1 MNHGTPN
8 RLIQPLS
15 VDVMR
20 PVADGD
26 CKDYA
31 LPTATTG
38 LEARSHGTAKSKAQQ
53 RTEENSAV
61 QCRGWPSASSWAGRW
76 STRCRDNCVSLQERL
91 TA

>member
-53 RTEENSAV
+53 RTEEKRTPPYNAADGRLPQAGQAGGPRAV
-61 QCRGWPSASSWAGRW
+61 ETIASVFKS
-76 STRCRDNCVSLQERL
+76 D
-91 TA
+91 